1 MKNLK
6 ISQCMIVK
14 DEEENIRRALSW
26 GKGVVWE
33 QIVVDTGSSD
43 STVEIAKELGA
54 KVFYFPWRDDFSA
67 AKNYAIEQAKGDWIV
82 FLDADEYFEPASA
95 WKIPEML
102 QQMQEKFP
110 VGKRP
115 DMIRATLQNLDDK
128 GKTFMVAKQDRIF
141 CNCKDIRYKNPI
153 HEELYSTSGR
163 KLISLD
169 ATKSL
174 SIMHTGYKSAV
185 IGEKGER
192 NLPLLQRQV
201 EQEPDNNAAWGYLA
215 ESLAGAGQITQARQ
229 AAEHVLDGGAK
240 GLTQERQGELYAL
253 WLTLAGD
260 ETPDVRL
267 TLSGKAYQYYSQFSG
282 MGILNPDVEFAMSNY
297 LAQVGLEED
306 SVRMYEQAFEKLEH
320 WQDGASLRLTGGIQ
334 RGCNYLAVY
343 YLKNGQTRQAVSYL
357 TLSLRMDHNQD
368 DALTILLGLF
378 KEDANTT
385 AEQVYSFLNGIYQ
398 FDDATIGLKERL
410 FVLKAAIAKDYQELA
425 ALIRQGMSEEQQN
438 WLHTKEKR
446 PWMLDLKELKKHY
459 PEILIG
465 NRTDIDFLHLM
476 EELACRPLQEFE
488 KEGYGVETAVML
500 KEHREDF
507 LQLYGKLGDYR
518 SKQVFHAIMEM
529 WLHQEERFLS
539 YTKEPCVPYW
549 DRDLIPVAEGLSC
562 ANIGEWIRQS
572 TEGFLYCYG
581 DLYGKIFC
589 FSEKETDFSLEY
601 RDVVVNKMDFK
612 TLRLD
617 HEVAEELGIIRL
629 DVEVGLCSLLA
640 GCERHIKEERPKLVL
655 PIERHLN
662 ALYEIPKLLLEWN
675 PEYQLYLRHYG
686 QETKQQLVLFA
697 V

>member
-1 MKNLK
+1 MKELK

-26 GKGVVWE
+26 GKDIVWE

-43 STVEIAKELGA
+43 NTVEIARELGA

-95 WKIPEML
+95 RKIPEML

-110 VGKRP
+110 IGKRP

-128 GKTFMVAKQDRIF
+128 GRTFMVAKQDRIF
-141 CNCKDIRYKNPI
+141 CNSRDIRYKNPI

-163 KLISLD
+163 KLLSLD

-185 IGEKGER
+185 ISEKGKR
-192 NLPLLQRQV
+192 NLSLLQKQV
-201 EQEPDNNAAWGYLA
+201 EQEPDNNVAWGYLA
-215 ESLAGAGQITQARQ
+215 ESLAGTGQITQARQ
-229 AAEHVLDGGAK
+229 AVEHVLDGGAK

-260 ETPDVRL
+260 ETPEVRL
-267 TLSGKAYQYYSQFSG
+267 TLSGKAYQYYSQFSD

-306 SVRMYEQAFEKLEH
+306 AVRMYERAFEKLEH
-320 WQDGASLRLTGGIQ
+320 WQGGASLRLTGGIQ
-334 RGCNYLAVY
+334 KGCNYLALY
-343 YLKNGQTRQAVSYL
+343 YLKNGQVRQAVSYL
-357 TLSLRMDHNQD
+357 TLSLRMDHNQE
-368 DALTILLGLF
+368 DALIILLGLF

-410 FVLKAAIAKDYQELA
+410 FVLKAAIAKDYQELVT
-425 ALIRQGMSEEQQN
+425 LIRQGMSEEQQN
-438 WLHTKEKR
+438 WLHAAEKK
-446 PWMLDLKELKKHY
+446 PWMLDPKELKKRY

-476 EELACRPLQEFE
+476 EELACRPSQEFE
-488 KEGYGVETAVML
+488 REGYGVETAAML
-500 KEHREDF
+500 KGHRDDF
-507 LQLYGKLGDYR
+507 LRLYRRLGDYR
-518 SKQVFHAIMEM
+518 SKQVLHAIMEM
-529 WLHQEERFLS
+529 WLHQEKRFLS
-539 YTKEPCVPYW
+539 YTKESGVPYW
-549 DRDLIPVAEGLSC
+549 DRDLIPMAEGVFC
-562 ANIGEWIRQS
+562 VNVGEWIRQS

-581 DLYGKIFC
+581 DLYGKISC
-589 FSEKETDFSLEY
+589 FSENETDLFSEY
-601 RDVVVNKMDFK
+601 RDVVVKKIDFR

-617 HEVAEELGIIRL
+617 DEVMEDLGIIRL
-629 DVEVGLCSLLA
+629 DAEVGLRSLLE
-640 GCERHIKEERPKLVL
+640 GCERHIREERPRLVVS
-655 PIERHLN
+655 IEKHLN

-675 PEYQLYLRHYG
+675 PEYILYLRHYG
-686 QETKQQLVLFA
+686 QGTEQQLVLFA